1 MEANRALIDTEGYI
15 LHEKIELK
23 SWLAILHVFC
33 IAGSLP
39 ASVYLAY
46 AEKYD
51 GGVII
56 TKPIYLTVFLGILDL
71 ILCGII
77 CRVCIIPS
85 ATTRLVVDKY
95 TKKVYYVIESIR
107 VGNLVISTTLSE
119 SFRESEND

>member
-1 MEANRALIDTEGYI
+1 MIDTEGYI
-15 LHEKIELK
+15 LHEKIQLN

-33 IAGSLP
+33 IAGCLP
-39 ASVYLAY
+39 ASFYLALG
-46 AEKYD
+46 EQD
-51 GGVII
+51 GYVRIRMESL
-56 TKPIYLTVFLGILDL
+56 YLTVFLGFLDL

-95 TKKVYYVIESIR
+95 TKKVYYVRETIR
-107 VGNLVISTTLSE
+107 VGNLVMSSSLDE

>member
-15 LHEKIELK
+15 LHEKIQLN

-39 ASVYLAY
+39 ASFYLAF
-46 AEKYD
+46 
-51 GGVII
+51 GG
-56 TKPIYLTVFLGILDL
+56 TIYLTVFLGILDL

-85 ATTRLVVDKY
+85 ATARLVVDKY
-95 TKKVYYVIESIR
+95 TKKVYYVIESIH
-107 VGNLVISTTLSE
+107 VGNLVMSTSLDE
-119 SFRESEND
+119 SFGESEND